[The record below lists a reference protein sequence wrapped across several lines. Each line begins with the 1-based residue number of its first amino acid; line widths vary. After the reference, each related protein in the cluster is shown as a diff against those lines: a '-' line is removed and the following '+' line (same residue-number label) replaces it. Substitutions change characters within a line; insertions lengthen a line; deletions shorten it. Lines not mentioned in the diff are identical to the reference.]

1 MRASATLTVLA
12 LLNIS
17 LTCVVGL
24 GDESNS
30 ISDLELRQRVVRAMR
45 DGCSFLTARQQADG
59 SWEAGGGA
67 LWGANRV
74 GYTSIAILA
83 LINNDYPVDSE
94 PVQRGLKYLRS
105 LGTDEPQGQHA
116 VYQASLMVMALC
128 AVDDL
133 QSDFSRISRLT
144 NELVQTQSQNE
155 ATKGMWGY
163 RLKGKGGTPGANG
176 EDRSNTQFAIL
187 ALRDAAYAGVRIE
200 RDVWVRA
207 HLHWLK
213 TQQPDGGWTY
223 RNDKEDRTSRGSM
236 TAGGLSSLAITNRML
251 QDDTDVDAQGVP
263 DCCRTHDP
271 IEAFEKGRRW
281 LGTPGR
287 FTVTSN
293 PGHQRWH
300 YYYLYGLERA
310 GRLGNVRRFGEYDWY
325 RSGARFLVAAQNGDG
340 SWDDRSM
347 AEPVIN
353 TAFALLF
360 LSKGLSRVVVNK
372 LDYNSPPETE
382 LPAGEWNRHPLD
394 ITNLT
399 ELVDGLKD
407 WPPRLTSQVL
417 KLSRLQDQTAVADM
431 NQAPV
436 LYISGRDAPQ
446 FTDQQ
451 VQWLRQYVDEGGF
464 VFAVANCEGGNF
476 DSEFRKLVERLFP
489 SGEASLQ
496 RLTPDHAVFRS
507 EFSLPDNVEL
517 HGVDFGCR
525 TAIMYSPDDLGC
537 YWQKWMKHNP
547 RNRHPGLSQQILRAT
562 RIGVNVLAYATGRE
576 PPVKLNE
583 DRSDRMASGEK
594 IKRGLLEIAQ
604 LRHSG
609 GWDTAPR
616 ALRNLLLALNETVG
630 MSVSPQR
637 RTIPITLSELRRF
650 PLVYMHGRYRFRLAE
665 QEREA
670 LRDYLSRGAVLFADA
685 CCGSDRF
692 DESFRDLME
701 LMYPGNPLQP
711 IPADHEL
718 YSDTLAHE
726 IRQVSLRRLVPSQ
739 AGATM
744 KSTTQQVPPQ
754 LEGILIDGRYAVI
767 YSRYDISCA
776 LENQASLACDG
787 YLEEDA
793 MKLAVNV
800 ILYAM
805 LQDISWSP
813 LLQKAEP

>member
-1 MRASATLTVLA
+1 MRFA
-12 LLNIS
+12 LMI
-17 LTCVVGL
+17 CVVL
-24 GDESNS
+24 SLSVPSLPVCVGDEGNS
-30 ISDLELRQRVVRAMR
+30 ISDLELRKRVVRAMR
-45 DGCSFLTARQQADG
+45 DGCAFLTARQNPNG
-59 SWEAGGGA
+59 SWQASGRA
-67 LWGANRV
+67 LWGSNEV

-105 LGTDEPQGQHA
+105 LGTDQPSGQHA

-133 QSDFSRISRLT
+133 RTDYHRISRLAS
-144 NELVQTQSQNE
+144 ELAATQSQNP
-155 ATKGMWGY
+155 ATSGMWGY
-163 RLKGKGGTPGANG
+163 KLKGKGGTPGANG

-200 RDVWVRA
+200 RDVWERA
-207 HLHWLK
+207 HQHWIR
-213 TQQPDGGWTY
+213 TQLPNGGWSY
-223 RNDKEDRTSRGSM
+223 RNDDSSARGSM
-236 TAGGLSSLAITNRML
+236 TAGGLSSLAITHRML
-251 QDDTDVDAQGVP
+251 QDDRDVDGQGRP
-263 DCCRTHDP
+263 DCCRTHEP
-271 IEAFEKGRRW
+271 IEAFEKARQW
-281 LGTPGR
+281 LGAPGR

-293 PGHQRWH
+293 PGHARWH
-300 YYYLYGLERA
+300 YYYLYGMERA
-310 GRLGNVRRFGEYDWY
+310 GRLGNVRLFGNFDWY
-325 RSGARFLVAAQNGDG
+325 RSGARFLVAAQKGDG
-340 SWDDRSM
+340 SWDDNALS
-347 AEPVIN
+347 EPVIN
-353 TAFALLF
+353 TAFSLLF
-360 LSKGLSRVVVNK
+360 LSKGLSRVVINK
-372 LDYNSPPETE
+372 LDYVSPAETE
-382 LPAGEWNRHPLD
+382 DTAGEWNRHPLD
-394 ITNLT
+394 VTNLI

-417 KLSRLQDQTAVADM
+417 KLSRLRDQNAVTDM

-436 LYISGRDAPQ
+436 LYLSGRDAPQ
-446 FTDQQ
+446 LTDQH

-464 VFAVANCEGGNF
+464 IFAVSNCEGGSF
-476 DSEFRKLVERLFP
+476 DSGFRKLVERMFP

-507 EFSLPDNVEL
+507 EFNLPDNVEL

-537 YWQKWMKHNP
+537 YWQKWMKHSP
-547 RNRHPGLSQQILRAT
+547 RSRHPGLSQQILRAT

-576 PPVKLNE
+576 PPVKLK
-583 DRSDRMASGEK
+583 DDDAKRKASGEK
-594 IKRGLLEIAQ
+594 IRRGLLEIAQ

-609 GWDTAPR
+609 GWDTAPK

-630 MSVSPQR
+630 MSVSAQR

-665 QEREA
+665 QERDA

-692 DESFRDLME
+692 DQSFRDLME
-701 LMYPGNPLQP
+701 LMYPDHPLQP
-711 IPADHEL
+711 IPADHEIF
-718 YSDTLAHE
+718 SDTLAHQIE
-726 IRQVSLRRLVPSQ
+726 RVSLRRLMPSD
-739 AGATM
+739 AGATL
-744 KSTTQQVPPQ
+744 KTTTQQVPPQ

-800 ILYAM
+800 VLYAM

-813 LLQKAEP
+813 VANDPTR